1 MQTKL
6 SKTLEGLIARTAFDA
21 AKGGVTRHLS
31 DYLAL
36 AMLQEEG
43 SMAYQILSSRL
54 KEWELQQIYKQVETG
69 MSDRSGTEEELPGEF
84 FTRFVERLGDRFSDE
99 QHLGSAHALRF
110 IIEDR
115 LTLTAQA
122 LEMYRIDAQVVAAEM
137 ARFSAGDSLRSKNV
151 QIHLLDCDDESPSAR
166 GESLLDKFGV
176 DLTRQAREGKI
187 DPVIGREKEIERV
200 VQILSRRRKNN
211 PMLLGEAGVGKS
223 AIVEG
228 LALRLSLIH
237 I

>member
-69 MSDRSGTEEELPGEF
+69 MSDR
-84 FTRFVERLGDRFSDE
+84 RDRKS
-99 QHLGSAHALRF
+99 
-110 IIEDR
+110 
-115 LTLTAQA
+115 
-122 LEMYRIDAQVVAAEM
+122 VV
-137 ARFSAGDSLRSKNV
+137 
-151 QIHLLDCDDESPSAR
+151 
-166 GESLLDKFGV
+166 
-176 DLTRQAREGKI
+176 
-187 DPVIGREKEIERV
+187 
-200 VQILSRRRKNN
+200 
-211 PMLLGEAGVGKS
+211 
-223 AIVEG
+223 
-228 LALRLSLIH
+228 
-237 I
+237 